1 MRPETRAAI
10 AAYSSRIAQLNG
22 VPSAHEKFNVAPS
35 VQQTME
41 RRIQESTAF
50 LGRIN
55 VIGVTA
61 QQGEKLGLLVGSTIA
76 STTDTTKKEREPFDP
91 SDMDPNAYMCTQ
103 TNFDTSMTYAKLD
116 AWAHMQ
122 NFQGMVRQSLL
133 VQTGLDRIRIGLNG
147 TSRAATSDRSENPN
161 LEDVNIGWL
170 QKYRDQA
177 KSQVMSDRIVIGA
190 GGDYKNPD
198 ALVHEAVNSLIA
210 PWHAD
215 NPELVVLCGRETML
229 DRYFVVLNDD
239 NRPVDQLAAAMIVS
253 QQRMGGI
260 GALRVPFMP
269 RGKLFITPT
278 KNLSVYWQIGARR
291 STIIDNPKRD
301 RYEFFNSSNDAY
313 VVEDYEAGCLID
325 NIEFAGAADAAAQ

>member
-1 MRPETRAAI
+1 MTPQTRAAI
-10 AAYSSRIAQLNG
+10 EAYSSRIAQLNG
-22 VPSAHEKFNVAPS
+22 VPTASQQFNVAPS
-35 VQQTME
+35 VQQTLE
-41 RRIQESTAF
+41 KRIQESTAF
-50 LGRIN
+50 LGAIN

-76 STTDTTKKEREPFDP
+76 STTDTSAKEREPFDP
-91 SDMDPNAYMCTQ
+91 TDMDPNAYMCTQ
-103 TNFDTSMTYAKLD
+103 TNFDTALNYSKLD
-116 AWAHMQ
+116 AWAHMP
-122 NFQGMVRQSLL
+122 NFQTMIRQMQV

-147 TSRAATSDRSENPN
+147 TSRAATSDREQNPN
-161 LEDVNIGWL
+161 LEDVNVGWL
-170 QKYRDQA
+170 EKFRTQA
-177 KSQVMSDRIVIGA
+177 PAQVMSDAIVIGP

-215 NPELVVLCGRETML
+215 NPELVVLCGRETLL

-239 NRPVDQLAAAMIVS
+239 NRPVDQLAAATIVS

-260 GALRVPFMP
+260 KAMRVPFMP
-269 RGKLFITPT
+269 RGKLFITLL
-278 KNLSVYWQIGARR
+278 KNLSLYWQIGGRR
-291 STIIDNPKRD
+291 STLIDNPKRD

-325 NIEFAGAADAAAQ
+325 DVEFAGAAALAEA